1 MKKERIFY
9 LDFIRA
15 IATFTIV
22 LTHYNALFLYLP
34 QPRPD
39 KCLLLYRIFN
49 IYIGN
54 WGVSL
59 FFIISGAALMYTYDK
74 KFGLWDYYKRRMKS
88 IYPMWWI
95 AYIMAASYWFL
106 KYKTYNPW
114 GVPSNEKWK
123 IILSIL
129 GFDAYFEGATPVF
142 KFIGEWF
149 LGCIILMYIIF
160 PLLRRA
166 VQNIK
171 TSMILVPVIILLYF
185 LGIYKNNTLLATDIL
200 VYVRI
205 PEFLFGMIYMKYWKN
220 NCSKVCVC
228 VSVLVLAMN
237 QIVHP
242 SINATVQTTYVGIAS
257 FLCLVF
263 IAEFLQRIKLV
274 KLLSTI
280 ISKYS
285 YPVFLLHH
293 LIIYEIAANFDL
305 NNISE
310 GMNAIL
316 FLIICEIVAIGAYLL
331 YKLNSEFAKCWGE
344 N

>member
-1 MKKERIFY
+1 
-9 LDFIRA
+9 
-15 IATFTIV
+15 
-22 LTHYNALFLYLP
+22 
-34 QPRPD
+34 
-39 KCLLLYRIFN
+39 
-49 IYIGN
+49 
-54 WGVSL
+54 
-59 FFIISGAALMYTYDK
+59 
-74 KFGLWDYYKRRMKS
+74 
-88 IYPMWWI
+88 
-95 AYIMAASYWFL
+95 
-106 KYKTYNPW
+106 
-114 GVPSNEKWK
+114 
-123 IILSIL
+123 
-129 GFDAYFEGATPVF
+129 
-142 KFIGEWF
+142 
-149 LGCIILMYIIF
+149 
-160 PLLRRA
+160 
-166 VQNIK
+166 
-171 TSMILVPVIILLYF
+171 
-185 LGIYKNNTLLATDIL
+185 
-200 VYVRI
+200 
-205 PEFLFGMIYMKYWKN
+205 MKYWKN